1 MSGAARPGV
10 TIVVSAR
17 ERFSA
22 AVATIDALY
31 GATSP
36 PFEVVYVDGG
46 SPASVTRA
54 LRARAERHGF
64 TLLRTEQYLSPDD
77 ARNLGF
83 ARVRTPYVVFL
94 DNDVV
99 VAPGWLDA
107 LLGCAEETGAAIVG
121 PVYCIDRPVH
131 TKVHMLGGVAHVEEH
146 GGRRLFIEEHSA
158 MYRSVAQLPPTL
170 SRTPTEQAEFH
181 CMLVRSET
189 MRALGPL
196 DARFCGVPESQIDL
210 CLAARE
216 RGERV
221 FVEPAALVTYDRPRR
236 LRAYDVPY
244 FLWRWSRDR
253 CERGLEHFSSRWRLA
268 PDDPYVTRQLHF
280 MASHRHRALRGFPP
294 LVPLWLG
301 LRVLGRPRRFRI
313 AERLVALGASLVR
326 EPATPPVSPPV

>member
-1 MSGAARPGV
+1 MSATTRPGV
-10 TIVVSAR
+10 TIVVAAR

-31 GATSP
+31 RVTPP

-46 SPASVTRA
+46 SPTSVATA

-64 TLLRTEQYLSPDD
+64 TLLRAEHYLSPDD

-83 ARVRTPYVVFL
+83 GRVRTPYVVFL

-121 PVYCIDRPVH
+121 PLYCIDRPVH
-131 TKVHMLGGVAHVEEH
+131 TKVHMMGGVAHVEEH

-158 MYRSVAQLPPTL
+158 MYRSVAQLRPTL
-170 SRTPTEQAEFH
+170 ARAPTEQAEFH

-221 FVEPAALVTYDRPRR
+221 FVEPNALVTYDRPR
-236 LRAYDVPY
+236 LFRAYDVPY
-244 FLWRWSRDR
+244 FLWRWRRRR
-253 CERGLEHFSSRWRLA
+253 CERGLEHFRSRWRLA
-268 PDDPYVTRQLHF
+268 PDDPYVTRQLRF

-294 LVPLWLG
+294 FVPLWLG

-313 AERLVALGASLVR
+313 AERLVELGASMVR
-326 EPATPPVSPPV
+326 NPAPPVRPPV

>member
-1 MSGAARPGV
+1 MTAARPGV

-22 AVATIDALY
+22 AAATIDALY
-31 GATSP
+31 ATTTGA
-36 PFEVVYVDGG
+36 FEVVYVDGG
-46 SPASVTRA
+46 SPASVARA
-54 LRARAERHGF
+54 LRSRAERHGF
-64 TLLRTEQYLSPDD
+64 TLLRTAQYLSPDD

-83 ARVRTPYVVFL
+83 AHVRTPYVVFL

-107 LLGCAEETGAAIVG
+107 LLTCAEETSAAIVG
-121 PVYCIDRPVH
+121 PVYCIDRPMH
-131 TKVHMLGGVAHVEEH
+131 TKVHMVGGVAHVEERA
-146 GGRRLFIEEHSA
+146 GRRLFIEEHSA
-158 MYRSVAQLPPTL
+158 MYRSLAQLRPTL
-170 SRTPTEQAEFH
+170 TRAATEQAEFH
-181 CMLVRSET
+181 CMLVRAET

-244 FLWRWSRDR
+244 FLWRWSRQR
-253 CERGLEHFSSRWRLA
+253 CERGLDHFRRTWRLDA
-268 PDDPYVTRQLHF
+268 DDPYVTRQLRF

-294 LVPLWLG
+294 FVPLWLG
-301 LRVLGRPRRFRI
+301 LRVLGRRRRFAI
-313 AERLVALGASLVR
+313 AERLVALGASFVR
-326 EPATPPVSPPV
+326 DPAPPLTL